1 MHLPLL
7 HRASEHEPQV
17 APLIFSAPLVT
28 YVSLYFAALL
38 TLVDE
43 EPLTIGTAVKDYRS
57 AGGCHANNQ

>member
-28 YVSLYFAALL
+28 DVSLYFAALL

-43 EPLTIGTAVKDYRS
+43 ERLRI
-57 AGGCHANNQ
+57 AN